1 MDYLAHPIVPP
12 SGPTH
17 SYKQVKHA
25 AFSQCWRIFKMACGK
40 AAGKD
45 IWHMSDSKQR
55 YSDSSRS
62 YIGNDVPGS
71 MVDQGRYDRSKDREA
86 RWNESWKRQPVD
98 LNGIVSRF
106 TPGAQGRR
114 RGVKYVFENARW
126 RIDADMVAG
135 YLRIYDK
142 RTKKNV
148 KLNGLPGSNKETH
161 FKILKRREM

>member
-1 MDYLAHPIVPP
+1 
-12 SGPTH
+12 
-17 SYKQVKHA
+17 
-25 AFSQCWRIFKMACGK
+25 
-40 AAGKD
+40 
-45 IWHMSDSKQR
+45 MSDSKQR

-98 LNGIVSRF
+98 LNDIVSRF

-142 RTKKNV
+142 RTKKTSSSTV
-148 KLNGLPGSNKETH
+148 CLEATKKPTSK
-161 FKILKRREM
+161 FSREGKCDHGTCPCSQP

>member
-1 MDYLAHPIVPP
+1 MAYVGQQAAVFGQLAQLH
-12 SGPTH
+12 
-17 SYKQVKHA
+17 
-25 AFSQCWRIFKMACGK
+25 
-40 AAGKD
+40 
-45 IWHMSDSKQR
+45 
-55 YSDSSRS
+55 
-62 YIGNDVPGS
+62 GNDVPGS
-71 MVDQGRYDRSKDREA
+71 MVDQGRYDRSKDRET

-98 LNGIVSRF
+98 LNDIVSRF

-161 FKILKRREM
+161 LKFSREGKCDHGTCPCSQP

>member
-1 MDYLAHPIVPP
+1 MPLCHRLIHPFIR
-12 SGPTH
+12 T
-17 SYKQVKHA
+17 VKVH
-25 AFSQCWRIFKMACGK
+25 RILTTWVHFRNSMRQDV
-40 AAGKD
+40 AGKD

-62 YIGNDVPGS
+62 YIDNDVLGS
-71 MVDQGRYDRSKDREA
+71 LVNQGRYDRSKDREA
-86 RWNESWKRQPVD
+86 KWNENWKKQPVN
-98 LNGIVSRF
+98 LNEIVSRF
-106 TPGAQGRR
+106 TPGVQGRR
-114 RGVKYVFENARW
+114 KGVKYVFENARW
-126 RIDADMVAG
+126 RVDADMVAG

>member
-1 MDYLAHPIVPP
+1 MAYVGQQAAVFGQLAQLHRQRRPRLHGG
-12 SGPTH
+12 SGPLR
-17 SYKQVKHA
+17 Q
-25 AFSQCWRIFKMACGK
+25 
-40 AAGKD
+40 
-45 IWHMSDSKQR
+45 KQR
-55 YSDSSRS
+55 
-62 YIGNDVPGS
+62 
-71 MVDQGRYDRSKDREA
+71 
-86 RWNESWKRQPVD
+86 PVD
-98 LNGIVSRF
+98 LNDIVSRF